1 MPTLGIAQTIE
12 KPIRGSANVNS
23 DEAALATM
31 MLPGRTY
38 PFHLIFSN
46 PLYDPIT
53 VRLSVQRSFPAAST
67 ASTIQ
72 DLTTPTTPA
81 PAAPRRPPYA
91 ISLPTTAFPIAAY
104 AEAWEYEDD
113 EDEEM
118 FDEEELGIGSRT
130 PGKSSGK
137 EAGKGKVKSV
147 GVLERRA
154 NVTKIGGEVVI
165 SKEGK
170 GAVKFNMLVSY
181 TYRADDPGPE
191 EGKDTTTTPSKL
203 ATVRKELGNSAGGTE
218 SMKTFSFYTVVDL
231 GNIAPKELV
240 ARMEKQERRESV
252 QTVGVFNS

>member
-1 MPTLGIAQTIE
+1 MPTLGLAQTIE
-12 KPIRGSANVNS
+12 KPSRGKDNANS
-23 DEAALATM
+23 EEAALATM

-53 VRLSVQRSFPAAST
+53 VRLSVQRSFPT
-67 ASTIQ
+67 ASTS
-72 DLTTPTTPA
+72 TSTAEPTSPA
-81 PAAPRRPPYA
+81 QAAPRRPPYA

-118 FDEEELGIGSRT
+118 FDEEELGLGMGGRT
-130 PGKSSGK
+130 PSKSSGK
-137 EAGKGKVKSV
+137 DAGKGKVKAV
-147 GVLERRA
+147 GILERRA

-170 GAVKFNMLVSY
+170 GAVKFNLLVSY
-181 TYRADDPGPE
+181 TYRADEPGPE
-191 EGKDTTTTPSKL
+191 EGKDSGATPSKL
-203 ATVRKELGNSAGGTE
+203 AAVRKEIGTAAGGTE

-240 ARMEKQERRESV
+240 AKAEKQERRESV